1 LLACVVGVSS
11 ILSGQLS
18 TPLHAAQPAEAHA
31 DFTTDGGWCWFSN
44 PRAVSRGGRTY
55 TGWVTADGSIQ
66 AAELDHASGRV
77 TTVNL
82 HERYQRDDHDNPSF
96 VFLPDGRLMVFY
108 SQHGGGK
115 HPNVIQ
121 SRTTVRPGDFT
132 EWAPEVALALNEKAG
147 LTYSNP
153 HLLSAENNTLYLF
166 WRGGG
171 FKPNM
176 SKSTDGGKTWAAPK
190 IVFSRAGI
198 PPGNRPYA
206 QYASN
211 GKDRIH
217 LLFTDGHPRNETSN
231 SVYYACYRAGA
242 FFKADGTRICGENEL
257 PIRPEQADC
266 VYDATRTGVRAWV
279 WDVAFDKN
287 DRPVV
292 AYTRLPEETD
302 HRYHYARWDGRQWLD
317 TELCAGG
324 KWFPQ
329 TKPGKKESEPHYS
342 SGLSLDH
349 TDPSVV
355 YVSRPVN
362 GVREIERGVT
372 ADGGKS
378 WKFEAVTSNSKFDN
392 IRPITVRGHAP
403 DGPTVL
409 WLNLH
414 GGYVHYTDYH
424 AGVKMDH
431 PARTVGALIS
441 VPATKPEPQKGTGK

>member
-1 LLACVVGVSS
+1 M
-11 ILSGQLS
+11 
-18 TPLHAAQPAEAHA
+18 
-31 DFTTDGGWCWFSN
+31 
-44 PRAVSRGGRTY
+44 SRGGRTY